1 MDNNKK
7 YMAQV
12 LSLAKENAG
21 SVSGGPFAA
30 IIVKGNEVV
39 GAAVNSVTTD
49 KDPTAHAEI
58 NAIRA
63 ACSKLDN
70 FDLSGCTLYSS
81 CEPCPMC
88 LSAAYWAHI
97 EKIYFSADRNDAER
111 AGFSD
116 AFIYDQLNVPFGN
129 RSIPIEQILG
139 EEGVEPF
146 VIWQS
151 NDKKIPY

>member
-1 MDNNKK
+1 MDKNKK
-7 YMAQV
+7 YMAQT
-12 LSLAKENAG
+12 LLLAKENAG

-30 IIVKGNEVV
+30 IIVKDNEIV

-58 NAIRA
+58 NAIRT

-70 FDLSGCTLYSS
+70 FDLTGCTLYSS

-97 EKIYFSADRNDAER
+97 DKIYFSADRNDAER

-116 AFIYDQLNVPFGN
+116 AFIYDQLSAPLDKL
-129 RSIPIEQILG
+129 ILTLCQLASLL
-139 EEGVEPF
+139 F
-146 VIWQS
+146 
-151 NDKKIPY
+151 